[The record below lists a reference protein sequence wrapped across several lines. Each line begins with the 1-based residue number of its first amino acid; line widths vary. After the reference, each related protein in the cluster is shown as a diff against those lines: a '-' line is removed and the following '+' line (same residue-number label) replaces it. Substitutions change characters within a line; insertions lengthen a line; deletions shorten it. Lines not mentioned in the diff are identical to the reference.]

1 MVNLRNLDLNL
12 LVTLDALLQEQHVTR
27 AARRLGLTQPAVSN
41 ALERLRFLF
50 KDPLLERAG
59 PTMKPT
65 PRAEGL
71 REPLRQALADLSVIV
86 GGSTTPDISEVKQ
99 TVRIIMTDLAAE
111 LLTPRLYAR
120 AAAEAPGLGIAILPW
135 LGPDQT
141 DQLILRGEADIA
153 ITILLLSSRPEMRRE
168 LLSYE
173 SYAVA
178 MRPDHP
184 AAEGF
189 DLARWLAYPHLILSA
204 RGDPHGVVDDILAGM
219 GLRRQVRVTVNSF
232 MTIPRLLATS
242 DLLAML
248 PARFLSTVPREYRLI
263 GRPPPIDMPG
273 IDLFLQW
280 HPRRDSD
287 IATQTVRGWLKEA
300 IAED

>member
-27 AARRLGLTQPAVSN
+27 AAKRLGLTQPAVSN
-41 ALERLRFLF
+41 ALERLRYLF

-59 PTMKPT
+59 PAMKPT
-65 PRAEGL
+65 PRAEAL
-71 REPLRQALADLSVIV
+71 REPLRQALADLSNIV
-86 GGSTTPDISEVKQ
+86 AGPSAPDISQIEQ
-99 TVRIIMTDLAAE
+99 TVRIVMTDLAAE

-120 AAAEAPGLGIAILPW
+120 AAREAPGLGIAVLPW
-135 LGPDQT
+135 LGPDRT
-141 DQLILRGEADIA
+141 DQSILRGEADIA
-153 ITILLLSSRPEMRRE
+153 ITIVLSSSQPDMRRE

-184 AAEGF
+184 AAEAF

-273 IDLFLQW
+273 LDLFLQW

-300 IAED
+300 MAEK

>member
-27 AARRLGLTQPAVSN
+27 AAKRLGLTQPAVSN
-41 ALERLRFLF
+41 ALERLRYLF

-59 PTMKPT
+59 PAMKPT
-65 PRAEGL
+65 PRAEAL
-71 REPLRQALADLSVIV
+71 REPLRQALADLSNIV
-86 GGSTTPDISEVKQ
+86 AGPSAPDISQIEQ
-99 TVRIIMTDLAAE
+99 TVRIVMTDLAAE

-120 AAAEAPGLGIAILPW
+120 AAREAPGLGIAVLPW
-135 LGPDQT
+135 LGPDRT
-141 DQLILRGEADIA
+141 DQSILRGEADIA
-153 ITILLLSSRPEMRRE
+153 ITIVLSSSLPDMRRE

-184 AAEGF
+184 AAEAF

-273 IDLFLQW
+273 LDLFLQW

-300 IAED
+300 MAEK

>member
-27 AARRLGLTQPAVSN
+27 AAKRLGLTQPAVSN
-41 ALERLRFLF
+41 ALERLRYLF

-59 PTMKPT
+59 PAMKPT
-65 PRAEGL
+65 PRAEAL
-71 REPLRQALADLSVIV
+71 REPLRHALVDLSLIV
-86 GGSTTPDISEVKQ
+86 AGSAAPDISRIEQ
-99 TVRIIMTDLAAE
+99 TVRIVMTDLAAE

-120 AAAEAPGLGIAILPW
+120 AARQAPGLGIAILPW
-135 LGPDQT
+135 LGPEQT
-141 DQLILRGEADIA
+141 DQSILRGEADIA
-153 ITILLLSSRPEMRRE
+153 ITILLSSSRPEMRRE
-168 LLSYE
+168 LLSSE

-184 AAEGF
+184 AADGF

-219 GLRRQVRVTVNSF
+219 GLRRQVRVTLNSF
-232 MTIPRLLATS
+232 MTIPRLLSTS

-248 PARFLSTVPREYRLI
+248 PARFLSTVPREYSLI

-273 IDLFLQW
+273 LDLFLQW
-280 HPRRDSD
+280 HPRRDAD
-287 IATQTVRGWLKEA
+287 IATQTIRGWLKEA
-300 IAED
+300 MAEK

>member
-27 AARRLGLTQPAVSN
+27 AAKRLGLTQPAVSN
-41 ALERLRFLF
+41 ALERLRYLF

-59 PTMKPT
+59 PAMKPT
-65 PRAEGL
+65 PRAEAL
-71 REPLRQALADLSVIV
+71 REPLRQALADLSNIV
-86 GGSTTPDISEVKQ
+86 AGPTAPDISQIEQ
-99 TVRIIMTDLAAE
+99 TVRIVMTDLAAE

-120 AAAEAPGLGIAILPW
+120 AAREAPGLGIAVLPW
-135 LGPDQT
+135 LGPDRT
-141 DQLILRGEADIA
+141 DQSILRGEADIA
-153 ITILLLSSRPEMRRE
+153 ITIVLSSSQPDMRRE

-184 AAEGF
+184 AAEAF

-273 IDLFLQW
+273 LDLFLQW

-300 IAED
+300 MAEK

>member
-27 AARRLGLTQPAVSN
+27 AAKRLGLTQPAVSN
-41 ALERLRFLF
+41 ALERLRYLF

-59 PTMKPT
+59 PAMKPT
-65 PRAEGL
+65 PRADAL
-71 REPLRQALADLSVIV
+71 REPLRQALADLSNIV
-86 GGSTTPDISEVKQ
+86 AGPSAPDISQIEQ
-99 TVRIIMTDLAAE
+99 TVRIVMTDLAAE

-120 AAAEAPGLGIAILPW
+120 AAREAPGLGIAVLPW
-135 LGPDQT
+135 LGPDRT
-141 DQLILRGEADIA
+141 DQSILRGEADIA
-153 ITILLLSSRPEMRRE
+153 ITIVLSSSQPDMRRE

-184 AAEGF
+184 AAEAF

-273 IDLFLQW
+273 LDLFLQW

-300 IAED
+300 MAEK